1 MTRVSEGTNER
12 EDASQ
17 CLCKPSQHLRSAKNS
32 YGRLMD
38 FTHVVKFPALGL
50 HMPPHM
56 PTLGGFLKAIIAQ
69 IWKAVILGTVP
80 WGITYH

>member
-1 MTRVSEGTNER
+1 
-12 EDASQ
+12 
-17 CLCKPSQHLRSAKNS
+17 
-32 YGRLMD
+32 MD